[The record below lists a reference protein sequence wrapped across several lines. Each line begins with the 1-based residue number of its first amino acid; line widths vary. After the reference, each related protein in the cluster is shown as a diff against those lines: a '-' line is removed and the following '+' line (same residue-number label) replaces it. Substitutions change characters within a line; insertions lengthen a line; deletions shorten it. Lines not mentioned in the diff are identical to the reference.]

1 MKRGPR
7 PRRSQRHRYRPT
19 ARRRAQTS
27 HTNRASCIRKMNRT
41 LRTRVR
47 PIVQRAIREAPAMKL
62 AFLLPGQG
70 SQRVGM
76 GKELA
81 DNFPAARD
89 TFKEADDALGF
100 SLSKLCFEGPEDE
113 LRLTANT
120 QPAILAASIAALRV
134 YRKEVGGVPEIAAGH
149 SLGEYSALVAAGAIE
164 FADTVRAVRERGR
177 LMQEAVPAGQGAMA
191 ALIGLELAQVSEICD
206 EVTADG
212 KLAVPAN
219 LNAPGQVVIAGHA
232 APVRRALEIAKER
245 GASMSVELKVSAP
258 FHCSL
263 MQPARD
269 GMEPVLRALK
279 IGEFKFGVIANVTAE
294 VNRDPHRVVPLLLE
308 QITAPVRWEES
319 MGVIARSGVTDAIE
333 FGSGRVLMGMMRR
346 MYRTI
351 RVRPLEDLA
360 SLKAISQPAPA
371 AKA

>member
-1 MKRGPR
+1 
-7 PRRSQRHRYRPT
+7 
-19 ARRRAQTS
+19 
-27 HTNRASCIRKMNRT
+27 
-41 LRTRVR
+41 
-47 PIVQRAIREAPAMKL
+47 MKL
-62 AFLLPGQG
+62 AFLFPGQG
-70 SQRVGM
+70 SQKVGM

-81 DNFPAARD
+81 DNFPVARE
-89 TFKEADDALGF
+89 TFKQADDALGF
-100 SLSKLCFEGPEDE
+100 SLSKLCFEGPEDD
-113 LRLTANT
+113 LRMTANT
-120 QPAILAASIAALRV
+120 QPAIVTASIAALRV
-134 YRKEVGGVPEIAAGH
+134 YRQEIGGEPEIAAGH
-149 SLGEYSALVAAGAIE
+149 SLGEYSALVAAGALE
-164 FADTVRAVRERGR
+164 FADAVRAVRERGR
-177 LMQEAVPAGQGAMA
+177 LMQQAVPTGQGAMA
-191 ALIGLELAQVSEICD
+191 ALIGLELQQVREICD
-206 EVTADG
+206 EVSGDG

-232 APVRRALEIAKER
+232 APVRRALELAKER

-269 GMEPVLRALK
+269 GMEPVLRTLK

-294 VNRDPHRVVPLLLE
+294 VNRDPARVVPLLLE

-319 MGVIARSGVTDAIE
+319 MGLVARAGVTDAVE
-333 FGSGRVLMGMMRR
+333 LGSGRVLMGMMRR

-360 SLKAISQPAPA
+360 SLKAISEPTPA

>member
-1 MKRGPR
+1 MK
-7 PRRSQRHRYRPT
+7 
-19 ARRRAQTS
+19 
-27 HTNRASCIRKMNRT
+27 
-41 LRTRVR
+41 
-47 PIVQRAIREAPAMKL
+47 E
-62 AFLLPGQG
+62 AFLFPGQG

-81 DNFPAARD
+81 DNFPAAHE

-100 SLSKLCFEGPEDE
+100 PLSRLCFEGPEDE

-120 QPAILAASIAALRV
+120 QPAIVAASIAALRV
-134 YRKEVGGVPEIAAGH
+134 YRTEIGGEAEIAAGH

-164 FADTVRAVRERGR
+164 FPDAVRAVRERGR
-177 LMQEAVPAGQGAMA
+177 LMQEAVPPGQGAMA
-191 ALIGLELAQVSEICD
+191 ALIGLELQQVREICE
-206 EVTADG
+206 EVTKDG
-212 KLAVPAN
+212 QLAVPAN
-219 LNAPGQVVIAGHA
+219 LNAPGQIVIAGHA

-258 FHCSL
+258 FHCPL

-279 IGEFKFGVIANVTAE
+279 IGKFNFGVIANVSAE
-294 VNRDPHRVVPLLLE
+294 VNTDPARIVPLLLE

-319 MGVIARSGVTDAIE
+319 MGIVARSGVTDAIE
-333 FGSGRVLMGMMRR
+333 FGSGRVLMGLMRR
-346 MYRTI
+346 MYRTV

-360 SLKAISQPAPA
+360 SMRTISPPAPA